1 MVSENSRRIA
11 RNTVL
16 LYLRTLFSQLI
27 ALYTSRKILEI
38 LGVEDYGIYNVV
50 GGVVGMLTF
59 LNGSMAVATQR
70 FLTFELGRGD
80 LKAYNRV
87 FSMSCLIHIALALMI
102 VIAAETIGLWF
113 LNSYLNIPGERM
125 TAANWVYQFSILS
138 VFVGIIQTPYMAS
151 LTAHEHMNIYA
162 YVGMGESVSRLVVVF
177 LLLVINYDH
186 LIVYALLYLIIQ
198 LISASIYRMYA
209 VRKFDECRFKQ
220 LWNKSLFQSMLSFTG
235 WNLFGTIAWILKDKG
250 TNILM
255 NIFGGAAINA
265 ARGVS
270 YQVSNAVQNL
280 VSGFSTA
287 VNPQLTKNYAAGDRS
302 GFHRLMMTSSK
313 ISFFLLLL
321 IALPVMIEISYLL
334 NLWLVEV
341 PAYSVIFTQL
351 ILVEALINT
360 YGGPMITGL
369 MAMGNIKWYQVV
381 VGGAMLLNLPISYV
395 LLRTGHSIVT
405 PLVVSIFVITLSLML
420 RLLFC
425 RHQLGLSVRLYV
437 STVVVPTL
445 GVAIISGIAPF
456 AIHQSLTFGFFRLL
470 AVGGV
475 SLVSVSFFTYVL
487 GLNSS
492 ERQLVRVGISKLL
505 CKFR

>member
-27 ALYTSRKILEI
+27 ALYISRKILEI

-162 YVGMGESVSRLVVVF
+162 YVGMGKSVSRLVVVF
-177 LLLVINYDH
+177 LLLFINYDH
-186 LIVYALLYLIIQ
+186 LIVYALLCLIIQ

-235 WNLFGTIAWILKDKG
+235 WNLFGTIAWILKDQG

-313 ISFFLLLL
+313 ISFFCYC
-321 IALPVMIEISYLL
+321 S
-334 NLWLVEV
+334 
-341 PAYSVIFTQL
+341 
-351 ILVEALINT
+351 
-360 YGGPMITGL
+360 
-369 MAMGNIKWYQVV
+369 
-381 VGGAMLLNLPISYV
+381 
-395 LLRTGHSIVT
+395 
-405 PLVVSIFVITLSLML
+405 
-420 RLLFC
+420 
-425 RHQLGLSVRLYV
+425 
-437 STVVVPTL
+437 
-445 GVAIISGIAPF
+445 
-456 AIHQSLTFGFFRLL
+456 
-470 AVGGV
+470 
-475 SLVSVSFFTYVL
+475 
-487 GLNSS
+487 
-492 ERQLVRVGISKLL
+492 LL
-505 CKFR
+505 CR